1 MTNETLVIPTLV
13 VINVYRC
20 LQKLWITRSASL
32 FTLLFL
38 NRRFWFERSYLS
50 HALITGLHGFWQC
63 HDVTETICLPW
74 IIGSIDRWTLG
85 DVRTRLTICSFNA
98 RRRIVFVFLLTSPK
112 AFFSQLSWQTP
123 RCFLTSRIFNWFCFC
138 DSISINDKN
147 HFCLTPF

>member
-85 DVRTRLTICSFNA
+85 DVRTRLTNCSFNA
-98 RRRIVFVFLLTSPK
+98 RRRIVFVFLLTTLK
-112 AFFSQLSWQTP
+112 LS
-123 RCFLTSRIFNWFCFC
+123 FLSCPDKPQDVSSHLEFLIGSVSVIQFLSMIRI
-138 DSISINDKN
+138 ISA
-147 HFCLTPF
+147 